1 MKTGEIKITEKEIK
15 ERPNDQEL
23 GAYVR
28 NKLNENISYTIM
40 IDEADNI
47 VIRTYSYEFKV

>member
-1 MKTGEIKITEKEIK
+1 MKEIKITEKEIND
-15 ERPNDQEL
+15 RPNDQEL
-23 GAYVR
+23 GEYVR
-28 NKLNENISYTIM
+28 NKLKKNISYKII

>member
-28 NKLNENISYTIM
+28 NKLKKNPTYTIM

-47 VIRTYSYEFKV
+47 VIRTYSYEFTV

>member
-1 MKTGEIKITEKEIK
+1 MKTEEIKITEKEIK

-28 NKLNENISYTIM
+28 NKLNEKISYTIM

-47 VIRTYSYEFKV
+47 VIRTYSYEFTV

>member
-1 MKTGEIKITEKEIK
+1 MKTEEIKITEKEIK

-28 NKLNENISYTIM
+28 NKLNEKINYTIM

-47 VIRTYSYEFKV
+47 VIRTYSYEFTV

>member
-1 MKTGEIKITEKEIK
+1 MTEIKITEKEIK

-28 NKLNENISYTIM
+28 KKLKENISYKII

-47 VIRTYSYEFKV
+47 VIRTYSYEFTV

>member
-28 NKLNENISYTIM
+28 NKLKKNPSYQIL

-47 VIRTYSYEFKV
+47 VIRTYSYECKV

>member
-1 MKTGEIKITEKEIK
+1 MKTEEIKITKKEIK
-15 ERPNDQEL
+15 ERPNDKEL

-28 NKLNENISYTIM
+28 NKLKKNPSYQIL

-47 VIRTYSYEFKV
+47 VIRTYSNEFKV